1 MRHEE
6 ETGSGTQERRGK
18 GRKKGG
24 EERHKQEGER
34 KSRKREEE
42 RKLVGSSTSEHSRE
56 RERERERKRGG
67 DLHFWRCVAA
77 CSHRYNKPENRKRR
91 KQGFCVCVSECRNQE
106 RLDVAARKP
115 TCSAPPPS
123 KRLKPQIH
131 AHILKSKSKKHQKK
145 HQNRKSKNRKPSVWF
160 VVVCIFQAAPR
171 HSDFRALVFC
181 WYVHVSVSA
190 YFRQPP
196 ITPTGRPLAKGNFPW
211 PHRAG

>member
-1 MRHEE
+1 MRRKRAAGHKSDE
-6 ETGSGTQERRGK
+6 GK
-18 GRKKGG
+18 EGKKGEKRG
-24 EERHKQEGER
+24 TSKRERGR
-34 KSRKREEE
+34 AGREEE

-56 RERERERKRGG
+56 RERERGREGETCTFGAALRPAATGITNPKTEKEESKVSVSVC
-67 DLHFWRCVAA
+67 LSAAIKSAWMWRL
-77 CSHRYNKPENRKRR
+77 ENPRVLPRR
-91 KQGFCVCVSECRNQE
+91 PQ
-106 RLDVAARKP
+106 
-115 TCSAPPPS
+115 SAS
-123 KRLKPQIH
+123 NLKFML
-131 AHILKSKSKKHQKK
+131 ILKSKSKK

-196 ITPTGRPLAKGNFPW
+196 FTPTGRPLAKGNFPW